1 MKNYLMKD
9 YIRFQTIKN
18 YQKLINKKLKK
29 LNLQII
35 NMEMEMNDLRKIKEC
50 NGNPK
55 IDNQETE
62 KILKIYLDV
71 HRNKSC
77 PPYLFNIIITIIIL
91 FVLIFLIIISNV

>member
-18 YQKLINKKLKK
+18 YQKLIKKKLKK

-35 NMEMEMNDLRKIKEC
+35 NMEMELNYLRKIKEC

-55 IDNQETE
+55 IDNQETGYF
-62 KILKIYLDV
+62 KNSHLKFAM
-71 HRNKSC
+71 K
-77 PPYLFNIIITIIIL
+77 F
-91 FVLIFLIIISNV
+91 